1 MTPHS
6 PPANNL
12 SLGTPRLRT
21 HERGAYTLRP
31 AHPTIN
37 LSLGT
42 PRLRTHERGTD
53 TVRPGDRGRR
63 RGTQRGDQGSRA
75 DAPSSLRTGATGLVK
90 EPWQSTRDGAA
101 STCPGGPR
109 VARDPQSV
117 GPRPPAQASAPRVS
131 RSRQAQAS
139 TPRVSR
145 SRQAQ
150 ASAPRVSRS
159 RPPQAS
165 APRVLQPR
173 PPQAPAPRVLQP
185 RPPQAPE
192 PA

>member
-21 HERGAYTLRP
+21 RERGESSDNLSLGPPRLRTHERTVRPAHPANNLSLGTPRLRTHEHGAYTLRP
-31 AHPTIN
+31 AHPADN

-42 PRLRTHERGTD
+42 PRLRTHERGAD

-75 DAPSSLRTGATGLVK
+75 DAPSSLRTEATGLVK
-90 EPWQSTRDGAA
+90 EPWQSTRDEAA

-109 VARDPQSV
+109 VARDQQSV
-117 GPRPPAQASAPRVS
+117 GPRSPARISSPRA
-131 RSRQAQAS
+131 RRARDIQHIGRRFA
-139 TPRVSR
+139 
-145 SRQAQ
+145 
-150 ASAPRVSRS
+150 
-159 RPPQAS
+159 
-165 APRVLQPR
+165 
-173 PPQAPAPRVLQP
+173 
-185 RPPQAPE
+185 
-192 PA
+192 